1 MIKSAVGKWVILGVF
16 IGIIAGVGSLALY
29 YSILLVTHF
38 MLTGITGFSPPK
50 SGLGI
55 TASTPLYTIGHYRW
69 YLIPVSLVAG
79 GLISGCIVY
88 RFAPEAEGHGTDA
101 AISAF
106 HNNDGRIRRRIPL
119 VKLVS
124 SAITIGSG
132 GSAGREGPTAQIAA
146 GFGSFAS
153 DLFRLSDR
161 DRRIAMAAG
170 IGAGIGSIFMAPLG
184 GALLSTE
191 ILYRQDFEVEALVP
205 SIIASVTGYSIFGY
219 VFGYRALFLI
229 PSTTY
234 LGFVHPEALLVYA
247 GIGILAGAGGILYV
261 KFFYGIQGLF
271 KKLKVSKYFRP
282 AIGAAIV
289 GIIAIFFPEVMGLG
303 YGWVQQIFLDNLVLL
318 PLWILIILFFMKIIA
333 TSFTIGSGGSGGVFA
348 PGIVTGAFMGA
359 AIGIVIH
366 PFFPYLNV
374 TEITIVTMIAFFGG
388 ISKAPIS
395 VMIMGTEMTGGFALF
410 LPLMLSTV
418 ISYFVS
424 GSKYSIYSA
433 QVLNRSHSPAHKLE
447 YETPVMDQ
455 ISVRDAMNREYPYV
469 EENDSLRDGLEK
481 LRSTRTKM
489 IVVQS
494 GNMLQG
500 ALSIEHIKQ
509 DANISMLKVKDVMNP
524 KPITIE
530 DDANIHKALDLLTR
544 SADGKLIVMNPEKNG
559 QVLGTITLSEIADAY
574 NREIRK
580 IKMER
585 AEQ

>member
-1 MIKSAVGKWVILGVF
+1 M
-16 IGIIAGVGSLALY
+16 
-29 YSILLVTHF
+29 
-38 MLTGITGFSPPK
+38 
-50 SGLGI
+50 
-55 TASTPLYTIGHYRW
+55 
-69 YLIPVSLVAG
+69 
-79 GLISGCIVY
+79 
-88 RFAPEAEGHGTDA
+88 
-101 AISAF
+101 
-106 HNNDGRIRRRIPL
+106 
-119 VKLVS
+119 
-124 SAITIGSG
+124 
-132 GSAGREGPTAQIAA
+132 
-146 GFGSFAS
+146 
-153 DLFRLSDR
+153 
-161 DRRIAMAAG
+161 
-170 IGAGIGSIFMAPLG
+170 
-184 GALLSTE
+184 
-191 ILYRQDFEVEALVP
+191 
-205 SIIASVTGYSIFGY
+205 
-219 VFGYRALFLI
+219 
-229 PSTTY
+229 
-234 LGFVHPEALLVYA
+234 VYA

-261 KFFYGIQGLF
+261 KFFYGIQSLF

-289 GIIAIFFPEVMGLG
+289 GVIAIFFPEVLGLG

-318 PLWILIILFFMKIIA
+318 PLWILIVLFFMKIIA

-433 QVLNRSHSPAHKLE
+433 QVLNRSQSPAHKLE

-469 EENDSLRDGLEK
+469 EENDPLREGLEK
-481 LRSTRTKM
+481 LRSTKTKM

-494 GNMLQG
+494 GSILQG

-509 DANISMLKVKDVMNP
+509 DSNISVLKVKDVMNP
-524 KPITIE
+524 NPITIG
-530 DDANIHKALDLLTR
+530 DNANIHEALDLLTR
-544 SADGKLIVMNPEKNG
+544 SADGKLIVMNHEKNG

-580 IKMER
+580 IKMEM